1 PPTEPPTEAPTPA
14 PTTSRPPFQCPRED
28 IVNTLC
34 MGPKDCLYTNPENC
48 NTFIQCTV
56 NPGNQSGTP
65 VVMPCPAELKWNDN
79 TKECDWPQNATCQ

>member
-1 PPTEPPTEAPTPA
+1 
-14 PTTSRPPFQCPRED
+14 
-28 IVNTLC
+28 

-65 VVMPCPAELKWNDN
+65 VVMPCPAGLKWNDN
-79 TKECDWPQNATCQ
+79 EKICDWPANA